1 MTLTHEIKLADVIF
15 NVTRTNKDGSIMID
29 AGGFPARYIP
39 GREKIILTN
48 NKGRIASIQ
57 LNKVK
62 R

>member
-39 GREKIILTN
+39 GREKIILTDS
-48 NKGRIASIQ
+48 KGRIASIQ
-57 LNKVK
+57 LSKV

>member
-1 MTLTHEIKLADVIF
+1 MNLTHEVKLADVLF
-15 NVTRTNKDGSIMID
+15 NVTRQNQDGSLMLD

-39 GREKIILTN
+39 NRNKIILTD

-57 LNKVK
+57 LSKV